1 MFSDKGSVCSDC
13 YSASTVLREYVL
25 DKTPEIR
32 LHFRCRVI
40 DGAKWGQL
48 MGWWGGE
55 GNVPC
60 NDGRITPWLWGEFAH
75 EWCCATELV

>member
-48 MGWWGGE
+48 MGEGLVKGTFHAMMDELHRDCGE
-55 GNVPC
+55 NLHTNGVVQ
-60 NDGRITPWLWGEFAH
+60 LS
-75 EWCCATELV
+75 L